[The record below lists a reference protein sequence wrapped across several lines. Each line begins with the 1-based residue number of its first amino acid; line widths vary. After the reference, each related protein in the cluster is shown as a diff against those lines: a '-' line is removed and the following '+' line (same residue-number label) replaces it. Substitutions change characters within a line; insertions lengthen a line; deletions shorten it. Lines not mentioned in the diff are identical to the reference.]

1 MPAYSLLNV
10 PCLDVGQSLKMFDG
24 TETPAVGLKS
34 IAFARGTQGSD
45 DTGTTFDG
53 SGLPAGMTIDVQV
66 TNAPVNAAQDAT
78 FHTVST
84 LSPSGGSPDSGNIAY
99 TDIGRSAFY
108 RLYVSAYTSGAMPTV
123 IAQR

>member
-1 MPAYSLLNV
+1 MPLYSSTINP
-10 PCLDVGQSLKMFDG
+10 PCLDVGRSLVMFDG
-24 TETPAVGLKS
+24 TETPAIGLKS

-45 DTGTTFDG
+45 DAGTTFDG

-66 TNAPVNAAQDAT
+66 ANLNVDADY
-78 FHTVST
+78 HTVST

-99 TDIGRSAFY
+99 TDTGRSAFY
-108 RLYVSAYTSGAMPTV
+108 RLYVSAYTSGAMPIV